1 MFQDLQLL
9 YGSDISTHI
18 THWIYK
24 WKLVPS
30 VDVWRVKYFPL
41 HNLMFT
47 LVVNIRGNC
56 NPLFYSIFFY
66 MFFSPHNISWQL
78 RRSRVS
84 VLASGTSV
92 RGFKP
97 SEKILSTP
105 SFGGEVKLLVPC
117 CTLQHVKDPKMAWKS
132 SFRLN
137 LLDNILTH
145 SSTLRY

>member
-78 RRSRVS
+78 RRSRGKCAGLWYFSSWVQTQWKNS
-84 VLASGTSV
+84 QHAFLWRGSKAVGPMLYFAACKRSQNGVEVVILAKFTGQYSH
-92 RGFKP
+92 P
-97 SEKILSTP
+97 
-105 SFGGEVKLLVPC
+105 
-117 CTLQHVKDPKMAWKS
+117 
-132 SFRLN
+132 
-137 LLDNILTH
+137 
-145 SSTLRY
+145 